1 MRGIFPL
8 FSFERGDYMR
18 FKVLKSF
25 VSSIGTFNEGDE
37 KEVELDESTSKMWTE
52 HGLIEEVKEA
62 VTNDE
67 SK

>member
-1 MRGIFPL
+1 
-8 FSFERGDYMR
+8 MR
-18 FKVLKSF
+18 FKALKSF

-37 KEVELDESTSKMWTE
+37 KEIELDEATSKMWTE

-62 VTNDE
+62 VTNNE